1 MNTSYILVIEDDF
14 QNRMPLRDV
23 LSAVGYKFR
32 EATRAD
38 EVIRE

>member
-1 MNTSYILVIEDDF
+1 MITSYILVVEDDF

-23 LSAVGYKFR
+23 PSAVGYKFR

-38 EVIRE
+38 EVIR